1 MRDTPYA
8 KEFFAE
14 PSESGSSAKHSLKI
28 FSRSYAKRP
37 GPPDRP
43 TGERRARGMILVE
56 WFRQTPTHE
65 VGFPPQFPPLPRIRE
80 ESMR

>member
-65 VGFPPQFPPLPRIRE
+65 VGFPP
-80 ESMR
+80 